1 MPFINRRNFSEEKQI
16 FWFAEGNVTTKNVA
30 VTNEFLSPDAE
41 GLKLVNAGMFVADV
55 AGDIR
60 FLPRLTLTAATS
72 TGSKSVVGTPVVPF
86 VAGDVL
92 YVVEPQATVTIGGTV
107 AEGDV
112 VTITINGIPVTATAA
127 TTTLADLVA
136 LAAANINSNTQVK
149 DLVKAIVSGG
159 VIYLYAIDGVSTY
172 SIAVAETS
180 SAVTIAVGGSAT
192 QFAYGAAIG
201 TVASVSVAT
210 NTITLEAN
218 ASAVVPIGAHLGVR
232 VNSVLGLD
240 NHQREFNYETTQ
252 NFGLFTESNGVK
264 ENLLPYV
271 DGDLKRRFSKLTF
284 AAKV

>member
-1 MPFINRRNFSEEKQI
+1 MPFINRRNFNEEKQI

-60 FLPRLTLTAATS
+60 FLPRLTLTAATG
-72 TGSKSVVGTPVVPF
+72 TGSKFVVGTPVVPF

-107 AEGDV
+107 AEDDV

-192 QFAYGAAIG
+192 QFAYGTAIG

-284 AAKV
+284 AAKA